1 LCGERVSGAVIC
13 DMVCTMSSRSGP
25 RAAGTDGTDF
35 RHRQRVAAHY
45 QYRCDGV
52 ADRERA
58 YCSVQYKSYL
68 KWLFVMH
75 TMVLVAMWVKV
86 GGEFL
91 VRELD
96 LKWPFYSS
104 LDLPSAY
111 PWEYIWSLSFVPML
125 FALASFQRNKVSLL
139 RVHYYGQFLSGI
151 LPCAIGMGGQLP
163 ELVDYLSDMEHS
175 QTPTFKGTF
184 PMVIIWYIFFLVAIQ
199 IHGFAMYF
207 SYHLTASWQPPKKRD

>member
-1 LCGERVSGAVIC
+1 
-13 DMVCTMSSRSGP
+13 MSSRSGP

-45 QYRCDGV
+45 QYR
-52 ADRERA
+52 
-58 YCSVQYKSYL
+58 YL
-68 KWLFVMH
+68 HISLKLQTFTLM
-75 TMVLVAMWVKV
+75 
-86 GGEFL
+86 GICEFL
-91 VRELD
+91 VRELGV
-96 LKWPFYSS
+96 KWTFYSS

-111 PWEYIWSLSFVPML
+111 PWEYIWSLSFLPVV
-125 FALASFQRNKVSLL
+125 FALSSFQRNKVSLL
-139 RVHYYGQFLSGI
+139 RMHYYSQFLVGI

-163 ELVDYLSDMEHS
+163 ELFDYLSDMEHS

-184 PMVIIWYIFFLVAIQ
+184 PMVIIWYIFFLVALQ